1 MPGAMPRSYDL
12 VPVVARLALALAA
25 SALSSVSATAA
36 VMAGTV
42 ELLDQGKPSAE
53 VTSAIVY
60 FVPGGGVRPA
70 PPSTAEVMTRNRRFL
85 PRTLAVSPGS
95 TVRFPNDDP
104 ITHNVFSVSPG
115 NRFDLGRYGKGR
127 GRAQRLDTPGVVR
140 VFCNVHR
147 DMAAFVLVLETPFS
161 AQPEAGGRFV
171 IDGVPAGAGT
181 LHVWHPRAE
190 AWSGPVQV
198 PAVDSVKV
206 TLNATLPAVPGHLD
220 KFGKPYREAA
230 DGSYR

>member
-1 MPGAMPRSYDL
+1 MLRPTALMGM
-12 VPVVARLALALAA
+12 VLALAA
-25 SALSSVSATAA
+25 SVVPRAPAAATLT
-36 VMAGTV
+36 GTV
-42 ELLDQGKPSAE
+42 ELLEQGRPSGDVAA
-53 VTSAIVY
+53 AIVY
-60 FVPGGGVRPA
+60 FVPSAGTRPA

-104 ITHNVFSVSPG
+104 IAHNVFSVSPG

-127 GRAQRLDTPGVVR
+127 GRTQRLDTPGVVR

-161 AQPEAGGRFV
+161 ARPDAGGRFV
-171 IDGVPAGAGT
+171 IDGVPPGAGI

-190 AWSGPVQV
+190 AWSGALQV
-198 PAVDSVKV
+198 PAVDSIKV
-206 TLNATLPAVPGHLD
+206 ALGATLPAVPSHLD